1 MNRIRKTQPPLCG
14 AILLLLS
21 MTGHGQASVQND
33 QVRVVAEIKAVN
45 NRFLKTNI
53 HCDLDANH
61 QAKLESLVKKYVNR
75 GSVSLRLKTQTHN
88 STVEFKFNES
98 VLRSYWLHLSEIAGS
113 SQPINVESLLQL
125 PGVIAENIDD
135 DLNATVWPL
144 AEQATTEAL
153 ESLNQMRS
161 LEGDVMQQNM
171 QANLKTIGQQLE
183 RIKALAPCVIESYSK
198 RMTERINS
206 LLEEYQVSIQPTDVV
221 KEVGVFAEKC
231 DISEETVRLGSHI
244 EQFDC
249 VINDTAS
256 NGKKLDFLVQ
266 EMLRETNTIG
276 SKANDFEIANHVV
289 EIKTAI
295 ERIREM
301 VQNVE

>member
-1 MNRIRKTQPPLCG
+1 
-14 AILLLLS
+14 

-53 HCDLDANH
+53 HCDLDASH
-61 QAKLESLVKKYVNR
+61 QAKLESLVKAHVNR
-75 GSVSLRLKTQTHN
+75 GSVSLRLKTQMLSSGN
-88 STVEFKFNES
+88 VYRLNEP
-98 VLRSYWLHLSEIAGS
+98 VLRAYWLQLSEIAGS
-113 SQPINVESLLQL
+113 SQSVNVESLLQL
-125 PGVIAENIDD
+125 PGVVDENIDD
-135 DLNATVWPL
+135 EMNATVWPL
-144 AEQATTEAL
+144 AEQATSEAL
-153 ESLNQMRS
+153 QSLNEMRS
-161 LEGDVMQQNM
+161 LEGDVMHKDLQV
-171 QANLKTIGQQLE
+171 NLGTIVQQLE
-183 RIKALAPCVIESYSK
+183 SIKALAPRVIDSYSK
-198 RMTERINS
+198 RMTERINK
-206 LLEEYQVSIQPTDVV
+206 LLEDYEVSIQATDVV
-221 KEVGVFAEKC
+221 KEIGVFAEKC
-231 DISEETVRLGSHI
+231 DISEETVRLGSHL
-244 EQFDC
+244 EQFEA
-249 VINDTAS
+249 ILNSSES